1 MECVW
6 RINYHYQWQLYLI
19 EQLKI
24 LTTRNIEVIKSLCLL
39 RANLPACDTQ
49 ADSLKFMIYDLFYGV
64 STCLTFKYYLY

>member
-6 RINYHYQWQLYLI
+6 RINNHYQWQLYLI

-49 ADSLKFMIYDLFYGV
+49 ADSLKFITVNGLV
-64 STCLTFKYYLY
+64 TSLTFKYYLY